1 MDSKICLWSTNK
13 RNAIEVHAH
22 RGSISKLAAD
32 KQYNLAVSCG
42 YDKTIRL
49 WKFPS
54 STERLQSMHS
64 PIATLTGHSTPVLNF
79 FFHDAMLG
87 SGARDGSVNI
97 WNLQTGKI
105 LQKYKGHA
113 APISVMKCCAAHGN
127 DKNFFLS
134 TAADG
139 HIKLWD
145 HRVHNAVLSANP
157 HGNAAITDAVQLS
170 GGYIVSGGADSRL
183 CVLDMRK
190 DLSTISTYD
199 HCKNCVYS
207 LCSIGDACIFA
218 GDGAGMLYCYDV
230 IGKDS
235 REVGLKYGIGASEQG
250 AVRCL
255 LPTENNKI
263 AACGE
268 DGKVLIFQYQN
279 VVTSDDMY
287 M

>member
-1 MDSKICLWSTNK
+1 M
-13 RNAIEVHAH
+13 
-22 RGSISKLAAD
+22 
-32 KQYNLAVSCG
+32 
-42 YDKTIRL
+42 
-49 WKFPS
+49 
-54 STERLQSMHS
+54 
-64 PIATLTGHSTPVLNF
+64 
-79 FFHDAMLG
+79 
-87 SGARDGSVNI
+87 
-97 WNLQTGKI
+97 
-105 LQKYKGHA
+105 
-113 APISVMKCCAAHGN
+113 
-127 DKNFFLS
+127 
-134 TAADG
+134 
-139 HIKLWD
+139 
-145 HRVHNAVLSANP
+145 LSANP
-157 HGNAAITDAVQLS
+157 HGNAAVADAVQLS

-250 AVRCL
+250 AIRCL